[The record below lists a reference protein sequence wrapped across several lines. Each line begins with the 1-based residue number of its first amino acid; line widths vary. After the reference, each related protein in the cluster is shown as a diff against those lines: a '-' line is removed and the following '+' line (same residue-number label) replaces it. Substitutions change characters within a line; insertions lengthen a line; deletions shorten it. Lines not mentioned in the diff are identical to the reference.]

1 MPTRTF
7 TNLPKEKRVRILR
20 AAKKEFSRVPLEKAV
35 IANIV
40 KDADIPRGSFYQYFE
55 NIDDLFIYLINYMYG
70 IDQKRFGKYV
80 EEKNGDVYEA
90 LKLRFSKEIDKL
102 TSEENR
108 QFRINVF
115 STLFNDSKK
124 SRMHPDMMEKQNP
137 VGIINFP
144 EAQQKSKSASGF
156 AEIIKMIGFFCLQK
170 YLANQA
176 SEKEIKSYYNNC
188 IDFVKMGFNGPKA
201 AF

>member
-40 KDADIPRGSFYQYFE
+40 KDAEIPRGSFYQYFE

-70 IDQKRFGKYV
+70 IDQKRFTKYV

-90 LKLRFSKEIDKL
+90 LKLKFSKEIDKL

-115 STLFNDSKK
+115 F
-124 SRMHPDMMEKQNP
+124 R
-137 VGIINFP
+137 
-144 EAQQKSKSASGF
+144 
-156 AEIIKMIGFFCLQK
+156 FFSCSNLRW
-170 YLANQA
+170 
-176 SEKEIKSYYNNC
+176 
-188 IDFVKMGFNGPKA
+188 
-201 AF
+201 